1 MTDLEKLKAEIKA
14 ELLSELKP
22 TKENK
27 KCINSQLVNAC
38 VMKLEQ
44 CLTIVVF
51 VLTVT

>member
-27 KCINSQLVNAC
+27 K
-38 VMKLEQ
+38 MHK
-44 CLTIVVF
+44 
-51 VLTVT
+51 